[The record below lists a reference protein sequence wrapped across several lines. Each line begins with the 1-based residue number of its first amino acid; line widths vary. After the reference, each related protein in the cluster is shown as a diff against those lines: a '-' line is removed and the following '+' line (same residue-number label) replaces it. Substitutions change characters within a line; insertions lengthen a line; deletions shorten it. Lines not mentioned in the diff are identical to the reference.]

1 MAYLKKSPG
10 DRGLKGEI
18 PRRQGRKRR
27 AKVFS
32 IIHSIERDGQ
42 IDTNYNFILLPTGI
56 AYNKEINSAIPGD
69 KIRFV
74 GNGKERIIE
83 DIGLIDIKSSL
94 FRNLCILRY
103 GATAYSVTAQWKSNA
118 VAQGYIPKAID
129 EEKAIIVWY
138 REIDGEPLV
147 KDKQNGKEND
157 IAAHFRKRIER
168 GSGSGSKTDQKA

>member
-27 AKVFS
+27 SKVFS

-94 FRNLCILRY
+94 FRNLCLLRY
-103 GATAYSVTAQWKSNA
+103 GATAYTVTAQWKSNA

-129 EEKAIIVWY
+129 EDKAIIVWY

-147 KDKQNGKEND
+147 KDKKNGKEND
-157 IAAHFRKRIER
+157 ITAHFKNRVGGSSGRIE
-168 GSGSGSKTDQKA
+168 KTAQKA